1 MSNGEKTYTRREEF
15 LNAVTHYAGAA
26 AVIAGIFFL
35 FSKPRATDSP
45 VAWAASLFYAASLLF
60 MFTVSGFYHSVC
72 EVRLRKIAR
81 QLDHSAIYFLI
92 TGTYAPL
99 LYLVSPDRVG
109 VVIFSILAVLSVTGT
124 AGRFFNIAGFRKIE
138 IALYIIMGWCCVA
151 IAGKLISNLP
161 PLSLWLLLAGGISYT
176 AGVAVY
182 LTRREFFHAIWH
194 LFVLCGAGLQFFAVT
209 AAMDL

>member
-1 MSNGEKTYTRREEF
+1 MSNGEKTYTRREEI

-26 AVIAGIFFL
+26 AVIAGIFYL

-45 VAWAASLFYAASLLF
+45 AAWAASLFYAASLLF
-60 MFTVSGFYHSVC
+60 MFAVSGFYHSVR

-99 LYLVSPDRVG
+99 LYLVLPDRVG
-109 VVIFSILAVLSVTGT
+109 ALIFGVLAALSVAGT
-124 AGRFFNIAGFRKIE
+124 AGRFFNLAGFRKIE

-151 IAGKLISNLP
+151 IAGKFIANLP
-161 PLSLWLLLAGGISYT
+161 PLSLWLLLAGGIFYT

-182 LTRREFFHAIWH
+182 LKRQEFFHAIWH

-209 AAMDL
+209 AGMDL

>member
-1 MSNGEKTYTRREEF
+1 
-15 LNAVTHYAGAA
+15 
-26 AVIAGIFFL
+26 
-35 FSKPRATDSP
+35 
-45 VAWAASLFYAASLLF
+45 
-60 MFTVSGFYHSVC
+60 
-72 EVRLRKIAR
+72 
-81 QLDHSAIYFLI
+81 
-92 TGTYAPL
+92 
-99 LYLVSPDRVG
+99 
-109 VVIFSILAVLSVTGT
+109 VIFGLLAVLSVTGT
-124 AGRFFNIAGFRKIE
+124 AGRFFNIAGFRRIE